1 MLLEGVPKAA
11 PCPASRFG
19 LPGLEAQ
26 SAAVGIAEASSSARK
41 AVSKRF
47 R

>member
-1 MLLEGVPKAA
+1 MLLEGVPKVL
-11 PCPASRFG
+11 PCPAARLG
-19 LPGLEAQ
+19 LPGLDAQ
-26 SAAVGIAEASSSARK
+26 SPAVGIAEASSSARK